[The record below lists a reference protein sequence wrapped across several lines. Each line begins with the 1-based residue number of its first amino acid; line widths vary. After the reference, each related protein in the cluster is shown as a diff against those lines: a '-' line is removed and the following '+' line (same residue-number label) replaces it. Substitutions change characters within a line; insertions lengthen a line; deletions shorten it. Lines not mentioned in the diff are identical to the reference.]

1 MDSSFNPSLN
11 EISANIQHIII
22 IDPKL
27 VWIILLVTW
36 IIFTLFSAV
45 LFYHWFTYSYT
56 PKTTSRV
63 IKIYLL
69 GSGVFVAGG
78 IISALSYTFSI

>member
-1 MDSSFNPSLN
+1 MKSLT
-11 EISANIQHIII
+11 EISTDIQHIII

-27 VWIILLVTW
+27 VWIALLITW
-36 IIFTLFSAV
+36 IIFVLFSAV

-63 IKIYLL
+63 IKIYIL
-69 GSGVFVAGG
+69 GSGILVSGG
-78 IISALSYTFSI
+78 IISAITYTLSI